1 MDEDTRATGLAAQPA
16 TVACYRAAFVGRRVM
31 TEGSPARDP
40 GSWVPP
46 LFGDV
51 LGDCR

>member
-1 MDEDTRATGLAAQPA
+1 MDEDTRA
-16 TVACYRAAFVGRRVM
+16 TVACYRAAFVGRRV
-31 TEGSPARDP
+31 TEGSPACDP

>member
-1 MDEDTRATGLAAQPA
+1 MDEDTRA

-31 TEGSPARDP
+31 TEGSPACDP
-40 GSWVPP
+40 GSWIAALAV
-46 LFGDV
+46 DV